1 MVAHTIG
8 PTIGP
13 AGCHAT
19 PDHLREPPALQ
30 RVHRA
35 RRLSRAGSGLSFFCC
50 DPGRG
55 HLPIQVDRTA
65 RAIIERAVDAFVAQ
79 QPHST
84 DVQSYAYTVEEED
97 QTLTRLNGLRD
108 QSEAYHEG
116 TPK

>member
-1 MVAHTIG
+1 MQRLTTSASLRHYNVSIG
-8 PTIGP
+8 LDD
-13 AGCHAT
+13 C
-19 PDHLREPPALQ
+19 L
-30 RVHRA
+30 A
-35 RRLSRAGSGLSFFCC
+35 RGLDCRFFCC